1 MPDPFHQLI
10 PDARTFLSDLAANN
24 SRDWFNTHKARYDAE
39 LKRPAILLLEQFAQ
53 RIGEGTGIKLFRP
66 QRDVRFSKDKTP
78 YNTHLHLLWT
88 LPGDAGLPVGFFF
101 GVSPEY
107 VSVGG
112 GVMGFD
118 KSGITAWRD
127 AVDGTLGDR
136 LNDLLEGYDTQ
147 GFRLSQPELKRVPSP
162 FGNEHPNRDLLRRK
176 SMTVWR
182 DLSANHHSEPL
193 AALDETYQ
201 SLQPFLHLMK
211 HEI

>member
-88 LPGDAGLPVGFFF
+88 LPGDTGLPVGFFF

-136 LNDLLEGYDTQ
+136 LNDLLEGYDAR

-182 DLSANHHSEPL
+182 DLSANQHSEPL
-193 AALDETYQ
+193 AALDETHQ